1 MVSVITIVFLS
12 KHPNKVIFILK
23 KIKNFL
29 DHIELNTDQDR
40 HINQDTAN
48 SQNTEPFKNRVS
60 RKYRLYKN

>member
-1 MVSVITIVFLS
+1 M
-12 KHPNKVIFILK
+12 K

-48 SQNTEPFKNRVS
+48 SQNTEPFNYRVS